1 MSSGLY
7 SHTTRATGTVLS
19 ASIYNA
25 DHVNHITNQNPSQTG
40 AYSDNVAQM
49 QTMTDPGEVA
59 SETLASSLAGE
70 IERLRFA
77 IQDIK
82 VQLGI
87 TSAQWYSTPVS
98 ASVVTTG
105 MVFSYI
111 GTSAPSGFVLLSGRT
126 IGSAASA
133 ATERANADTVTLY
146 TLIWN
151 SMADTE
157 APVSTGRGVSAAADF
172 AANKTITL
180 PDARGRTIY
189 GKDNMGGTTAS
200 RLTAAISGLDGTIL
214 GKAGGDE
221 RAQSHT
227 HTGTT
232 NGQNTSHTHSDYYQV
247 TNIGYTTGVD
257 LVSGVG
263 PVATSNSESGANT
276 TTGAASNDHSH
287 TFTSA
292 ATGAGNSQNVSP
304 GLVLNVI
311 AKL

>member
-25 DHVNHITNQNPSQTG
+25 DHVNHITNLNPSQSG
-40 AYSDNVAQM
+40 SYSDNVAQM
-49 QTMTDPGEVA
+49 QTATDPGEVA

-82 VQLGI
+82 TQLGF
-87 TSAQWYSTPVS
+87 TSPQWYSTPTGSIS
-98 ASVVTTG
+98 ASGTLQTG
-105 MVFSYI
+105 MVFPYI
-111 GTSAPSGFVLLSGRT
+111 GTTAPTGFVMLSGRT
-126 IGSAASA
+126 IGNAASG

-151 SMADTE
+151 SMANTE
-157 APVSTGRGVSAAADF
+157 AAVSTGRGANAAADF
-172 AANKTITL
+172 AANKTINL

-200 RLTAAISGLDGTIL
+200 RITAGISGIDGTIL

-221 RAQSHT
+221 RLHSHS

-232 NGQNTSHTHSDYYQV
+232 GGQN
-247 TNIGYTTGVD
+247 
-257 LVSGVG
+257 
-263 PVATSNSESGANT
+263 A
-276 TTGAASNDHSH
+276 DHSH
-287 TFTSA
+287 TIQAAAAGTGVGAGEFIGGAAVTGFETTSGSSNDHNHAFSTA
-292 ATGAGNSQNVSP
+292 ATGAGASQNLSP
-304 GLVLNVI
+304 GLVLNMI